1 MKTLL
6 ISAAI
11 MIILAFTSSDTF
23 TGRWESISETGTI
36 TGIVF
41 KPDTSFE
48 GYINKK
54 PFVSGTY
61 TYTPEDSVF
70 SFVDNGC
77 DGMRGIYKI
86 KFYSGV
92 DSFRFEFVSDSCT
105 QRKEGMQRLRMGRVK

>member
-1 MKTLL
+1 MKTFVF
-6 ISAAI
+6 ISAI
-11 MIILAFTSSDTF
+11 LTTLAFTTTEEL
-23 TGRWESISETGTI
+23 TGRWESKSETGTI

-77 DGMRGIYKI
+77 DGARGIYKI
-86 KFYSGV
+86 KFYSAA
-92 DSFRFEFVSDSCT
+92 DSMRFEVISDSCT
-105 QRKEGMQRLRMGRVK
+105 QRKEGIQRLIMGRVK